1 MTEQPQ
7 AAWPHHAEA
16 SHKCV
21 SQRVEGQ
28 SVLARSLFS
37 FILQQ
42 HCRQSLCTPGS
53 SPASR
58 KACPPPLLFF
68 TPHLQFLLQ
77 PTALDLSPPTNG
89 SRQPATRDPWDGTLP
104 VTLCWFAPAGP
115 RVLFLSVFVT
125 SQPTAGWPCSGHTG
139 GDPAGR
145 LKNRWK
151 RPRSS
156 LSHYAAL
163 SHPTHGPFLLRP
175 KSPSW
180 TPPWD
185 GTSGPLTPNAL
196 RLEEPAGWDGG
207 TLASLGEVFKGP
219 GEKEPASQ
227 TGS

>member
-53 SPASR
+53 
-58 KACPPPLLFF
+58 
-68 TPHLQFLLQ
+68 
-77 PTALDLSPPTNG
+77 
-89 SRQPATRDPWDGTLP
+89 RDPWDGTLP

-196 RLEEPAGWDGG
+196 RLEEPFHSHGQVDPKTHGSG
-207 TLASLGEVFKGP
+207 TGP
-219 GEKEPASQ
+219 PLRRECARPGLSSALPSD
-227 TGS
+227 

>member
-89 SRQPATRDPWDGTLP
+89 SRQP
-104 VTLCWFAPAGP
+104 
-115 RVLFLSVFVT
+115 
-125 SQPTAGWPCSGHTG
+125 G

-196 RLEEPAGWDGG
+196 RLEEPFHSHGQVDPKTHGSG
-207 TLASLGEVFKGP
+207 TGP
-219 GEKEPASQ
+219 PLRRECARPGLSSALPSD
-227 TGS
+227 